1 MFFDG
6 PAERNRLHARIEELE
21 RRVAQVDELERRL
34 RLLEQECDSEQDESA
49 PAPDYDRRRAGT
61 PRFGRRATD
70 QLVRSP
76 ATDDGDAGREGARLV
91 ALEMLDAGYEPE
103 QVRRYLR
110 ESFHVNAEDAARAV
124 HGTPAG

>member
-6 PAERNRLHARIEELE
+6 PAERNRLDARIEELE

-34 RLLEQECDSEQDESA
+34 RLLEEERDSEQNETTSA
-49 PAPDYDRRRAGT
+49 PGHDRRHSGT
-61 PRFGRRATD
+61 RRFGRRATD

-76 ATDDGDAGREGARLV
+76 ATDDGEAGREGARLV

-103 QVRRYLR
+103 QVTRYLR

-124 HGTPAG
+124 NGTPAG